1 MSYKQTIYPNLDDKK
16 LVVNYQGKPLL
27 DWFLWCLA
35 VAQKTFNVAPFA
47 ATAQI
52 AWNWNNTKHQDR
64 NLPDGCFVPIWWTG
78 GTGNYGHVAVAKR
91 SGNRIQ
97 VWSSPYRHK
106 PFFDYF
112 EGELNATIDNISRIY
127 GVSYAGW
134 TETMNTTRIVEWV
147 NPPQLKPNE
156 EIAAEVWQNK
166 WGNGQDR
173 INRLTSAGYD
183 WKAIQ
188 ALIDKGVGKPVEKPV
203 EAPKQ
208 PEAPKVE
215 EVKPVEEAKPA
226 EQPKAEEVKPVE
238 KVKPAEQPKAEEVK
252 PVEKVKPV
260 EEPKAEEVKPVE
272 KVKPVEEPKTEEKPK
287 EEEKHMDKIPE
298 LTDDKIKQFNDAY
311 QASLAQASGIIE
323 EVGSGFDFSQK
334 TKMIAYLAGD
344 FLLLAGAITPQVILA
359 IMSLNDKNLT
369 AFGTA
374 LASILATLG
383 SQILLIFKL
392 MKKKK

>member
-1 MSYKQTIYPNLDDKK
+1 MSFKQKIFPNLDDRK
-16 LVVNYQGKPLL
+16 LAVNYQGKPLL

-127 GVSYAGW
+127 GVVYAGW

-156 EIAAEVWQNK
+156 EIAAEVWRDM
-166 WGNGQDR
+166 WGKGQDR
-173 INRLTSAGYD
+173 INRLTNAGYD
-183 WKAIQ
+183 WRAIQ
-188 ALIDKGVGKPVEKPV
+188 SLIDKGVGKPVE
-203 EAPKQ
+203 Q
-208 PEAPKVE
+208 PKVE
-215 EVKPVEEAKPA
+215 EVKPIEAHKTEETKPV
-226 EQPKAEEVKPVE
+226 EEVKPM
-238 KVKPAEQPKAEEVK
+238 EQPK
-252 PVEKVKPV
+252 
-260 EEPKAEEVKPVE
+260 
-272 KVKPVEEPKTEEKPK
+272 TEDKSK

-334 TKMIAYLAGD
+334 TKMIAYLTGD

>member
-1 MSYKQTIYPNLDDKK
+1 MSFKQKIFPNLDDKK

-35 VAQKTFNVAPFA
+35 IAQKTFNVAPFA
-47 ATAQI
+47 ASAQI

-127 GVSYAGW
+127 GVVYAGW

-147 NPPQLKPNE
+147 NPPQLKSNE

-183 WKAIQ
+183 WKTIQ
-188 ALIDKGVGKPVEKPV
+188 SLIDKGVGKPVE
-203 EAPKQ
+203 Q
-208 PEAPKVE
+208 TKVE
-215 EVKPVEEAKPA
+215 EVKS
-226 EQPKAEEVKPVE
+226 AEEVKPVE
-238 KVKPAEQPKAEEVK
+238 Q
-252 PVEKVKPV
+252 
-260 EEPKAEEVKPVE
+260 
-272 KVKPVEEPKTEEKPK
+272 PKTEYESK

-334 TKMIAYLAGD
+334 TKMIAYLTGD

-359 IMSLNDKNLT
+359 IMSLNDKSLT

-392 MKKKK
+392 MKKK

>member
-1 MSYKQTIYPNLDDKK
+1 MSYKQVIFPNLDDKK

-91 SGNRIQ
+91 SGNYIQ
-97 VWSSPYRHK
+97 IWSSPYRHK
-106 PFFDYF
+106 PYFDYF
-112 EGELNATIDNISRIY
+112 EGELNATIDNVSRIY

-147 NPPQLKPNE
+147 NPPQLKSNE

-215 EVKPVEEAKPA
+215 EVKPVEKPVEAPK
-226 EQPKAEEVKPVE
+226 QPETPKVEEVKPVE
-238 KVKPAEQPKAEEVK
+238 ETKPVEPPKAEETK
-252 PVEKVKPV
+252 PVEEAKPV
-260 EEPKAEEVKPVE
+260 EEPKIED
-272 KVKPVEEPKTEEKPK
+272 KPK
-287 EEEKHMDKIPE
+287 EEKKTMDVGKTSATE
-298 LTDDKIKQFNDAY
+298 LTDEKIKQFNDAY

-334 TKMIAYLAGD
+334 TKMIAYLLGD

-359 IMSLNDKNLT
+359 VMSLNDKNLT

>member
-1 MSYKQTIYPNLDDKK
+1 MSWKQTIYPNLDDKK
-16 LVVNYQGKPLL
+16 LVVYYQGKPLL

-35 VAQKTFNVAPFA
+35 VAQRTFNVAPFA
-47 ATAQI
+47 ASAQI

-78 GTGNYGHVAVAKR
+78 GTGNYGHVAIAKR
-91 SGNRIQ
+91 SGNWVQI
-97 VWSSPYRHK
+97 WSSPYRHK
-106 PFFDYF
+106 AFFDYF

-134 TETMNTTRIVEWV
+134 TETMNTTRVVEWA

-183 WKAIQ
+183 WKAVQ
-188 ALIDKGVGKPVEKPV
+188 ALIDKGVGKPVEKP
-203 EAPKQ
+203 
-208 PEAPKVE
+208 KVE
-215 EVKPVEEAKPA
+215 EVKPVEKPV
-226 EQPKAEEVKPVE
+226 EQPK
-238 KVKPAEQPKAEEVK
+238 
-252 PVEKVKPV
+252 
-260 EEPKAEEVKPVE
+260 
-272 KVKPVEEPKTEEKPK
+272 TEDNKSK
-287 EEEKHMDKIPE
+287 EEEKPMDKTPE

-311 QASLAQASGIIE
+311 QASLSQASGIIE

-334 TKMIAYLAGD
+334 TKMIAYLLGD

-359 IMSLNDKNLT
+359 IMSLNDKNMT

>member
-1 MSYKQTIYPNLDDKK
+1 MSWKQTIYPNLDDKK
-16 LVVNYQGKPLL
+16 LVVYYQGKPLL

-35 VAQKTFNVAPFA
+35 VAQRTFNVAPFA
-47 ATAQI
+47 ASAQI

-78 GTGNYGHVAVAKR
+78 GTGNYGHVAIAKR
-91 SGNRIQ
+91 SGNWVQ

-106 PFFDYF
+106 AFFDYF

-134 TETMNTTRIVEWV
+134 TETMNTTKVVEWV

-183 WKAIQ
+183 WKAVQ

-203 EAPKQ
+203 EQ
-208 PEAPKVE
+208 PKVE
-215 EVKPVEEAKPA
+215 EVKPVE
-226 EQPKAEEVKPVE
+226 Q
-238 KVKPAEQPKAEEVK
+238 
-252 PVEKVKPV
+252 
-260 EEPKAEEVKPVE
+260 
-272 KVKPVEEPKTEEKPK
+272 PKTEDNKSK
-287 EEEKHMDKIPE
+287 EEEKPMDKTPE

-311 QASLAQASGIIE
+311 QASLSQASGIIE

-334 TKMIAYLAGD
+334 TKMIAYLLGD

-359 IMSLNDKNLT
+359 IMSLNDKNMT

>member
-1 MSYKQTIYPNLDDKK
+1 MSFKQTIYPNLDDKK

-64 NLPDGCFVPIWWTG
+64 NLPEGCFVPIWWTG

-91 SGNRIQ
+91 TGNRIQ

-127 GVSYAGW
+127 GVNYAGW

-147 NPPQLKPNE
+147 TPPQLKPNE
-156 EIAAEVWQNK
+156 EIAAEVWRDM
-166 WGNGQDR
+166 WGKGQDR
-173 INRLTSAGYD
+173 INRLTNAGYD

-188 ALIDKGVGKPVEKPV
+188 SLVENGVGKPVE
-203 EAPKQ
+203 Q
-208 PEAPKVE
+208 PKVE
-215 EVKPVEEAKPA
+215 EVKPIEEAKPI
-226 EQPKAEEVKPVE
+226 EQPKIEDKS
-238 KVKPAEQPKAEEVK
+238 K
-252 PVEKVKPV
+252 
-260 EEPKAEEVKPVE
+260 
-272 KVKPVEEPKTEEKPK
+272 EEKK
-287 EEEKHMDKIPE
+287 SMDKTPE

-334 TKMIAYLAGD
+334 TKMIAYLTGD

-359 IMSLNDKNLT
+359 IMSINDKNMT

>member
-1 MSYKQTIYPNLDDKK
+1 MSWKQTIYPNLDDKK
-16 LVVNYQGKPLL
+16 LVVYYQGKPLL

-78 GTGNYGHVAVAKR
+78 GTGNYGHVAIAKR
-91 SGNRIQ
+91 TGNRIQ
-97 VWSSPYRHK
+97 IWSSPYTRK

-112 EGELNATIDNISRIY
+112 EGELNVTIDTISRIY
-127 GVSYAGW
+127 GVAYAGW

-147 NPPQLKPNE
+147 NPPQLKSNE

-183 WKAIQ
+183 WKAVQ

-203 EAPKQ
+203 EQ
-208 PEAPKVE
+208 PKVE
-215 EVKPVEEAKPA
+215 EVKPVEQPKVEEVKPVEAPKQP
-226 EQPKAEEVKPVE
+226 EQPKVEEVKPVEQPKVEEVKPVE
-238 KVKPAEQPKAEEVK
+238 K
-252 PVEKVKPV
+252 PVDQ
-260 EEPKAEEVKPVE
+260 
-272 KVKPVEEPKTEEKPK
+272 PKTEDNKSK
-287 EEEKHMDKIPE
+287 EEEKPMDKTPE

-311 QASLAQASGIIE
+311 QASLSQASGIIE

-334 TKMIAYLAGD
+334 TKMIAYLLGD

-359 IMSLNDKNLT
+359 IMSLNDKNMT

>member
-1 MSYKQTIYPNLDDKK
+1 MSFKQKIFPNLDDKK

-35 VAQKTFNVAPFA
+35 VAQKTFDVAPFA

-127 GVSYAGW
+127 GVVYAGW

-147 NPPQLKPNE
+147 TPPQLKPNE
-156 EIAAEVWQNK
+156 EIAAEVWRDM
-166 WGNGQDR
+166 WGKGQDR

-183 WKAIQ
+183 WRTIQ
-188 ALIDKGVGKPVEKPV
+188 ALIDKGVGKPVEQPKVEETKPV
-203 EAPKQ
+203 EQ
-208 PEAPKVE
+208 PKVE
-215 EVKPVEEAKPA
+215 EVKPAEVVKPI
-226 EQPKAEEVKPVE
+226 EQPK
-238 KVKPAEQPKAEEVK
+238 
-252 PVEKVKPV
+252 
-260 EEPKAEEVKPVE
+260 
-272 KVKPVEEPKTEEKPK
+272 TEDESK

-311 QASLAQASGIIE
+311 QASLTQASGIIE

-334 TKMIAYLAGD
+334 TKMIAYLTGD

-392 MKKKK
+392 LKKK